1 MPNKRLQV
9 WTYFNIIIWVRN
21 NLFLKIYVTSERVF
35 AHIDLYY
42 QQLSI
47 ARLPEE
53 SAENVGICPRPE
65 DVPGVD
71 VDRIFLDCRQEGYL

>member
-1 MPNKRLQV
+1 MASFKL
-9 WTYFNIIIWVRN
+9 VRVG
-21 NLFLKIYVTSERVF
+21 LRV
-35 AHIDLYY
+35 AK
-42 QQLSI
+42 LSLPTV